1 MTPGKRVTISDIAR
15 LAGVSVGAVSFAL
28 NDRPGVS
35 EDTRKR
41 ILAIA
46 QDLQWQPSSAARAL
60 VGSRAGVIGLA
71 VNRPART
78 LGTEAFFTDLIAG
91 IQSGLSATQV
101 GMHLRLVSSIDDE
114 IATYRRWHSSHQV
127 DGVIVIDPREEDPR
141 LTALA
146 SMGATAV
153 VVGSHPSPEGKAPTV
168 WIDDAQAAHTLF
180 DYLVA
185 LGHRHIAYITGPAE
199 FEHTTLRA
207 GVLHELDARGVRA
220 ETIITDFS
228 SQRTA
233 EATRGLLSRAARP
246 TAIVYDNDVMAV
258 AGLRVTQE
266 MGITV
271 PDALSLASFD
281 DSVIADLV
289 HPSITCL
296 TRDTF
301 ELGETATRLLLEQ
314 IDSPVALPSISGPLP
329 RLTVRESTAAA
340 R

>member
-1 MTPGKRVTISDIAR
+1 MTLSKRVTISDIAR

-28 NDRPGVS
+28 NNRPGVS
-35 EDTRKR
+35 EETRKR
-41 ILAIA
+41 ILSIA
-46 QDLQWQPSSAARAL
+46 HDLQWQPSSAARAL

-101 GMHLRLVSSIDDE
+101 GLHMRLVSSIEDE

-127 DGVIVIDPREEDPR
+127 DGVIVIDPREDDAR
-141 LTALA
+141 LAALSA
-146 SMGATAV
+146 IGARAV
-153 VVGSHPSPEGKAPTV
+153 VVGSHPSAEGAAPTV
-168 WIDDAQAAHTLF
+168 WIDDVQAAHTLF

-185 LGHRHIAYITGPAE
+185 LGHRHIAYVTGPAE

-207 GVLHELDARGVRA
+207 RVLHELAPRDIHT

-228 SQRTA
+228 SQRAA
-233 EATRGLLSRAARP
+233 EATRSLLSRSTRP
-246 TAIVYDNDVMAV
+246 SAIVYDNDVMAV

-266 MGITV
+266 MSLVV
-271 PDALSLASFD
+271 PDAVSLASFD
-281 DSVIADLV
+281 DSVIAGLV

-301 ELGETATRLLLEQ
+301 ELGEIATRLLLEQ
-314 IDSPVALPSISGPLP
+314 IESREPLPSVAGPTP